1 MTISEHF
8 VAFQPSFVFIIRN
21 IESLYDVLETE
32 TYLKSCTSHTFTFH
46 VVIDS
51 YNLQINYMRASKE
64 FLVLNDMKNSN
75 QGTQNLIT

>member
-1 MTISEHF
+1 MK
-8 VAFQPSFVFIIRN
+8 N
-21 IESLYDVLETE
+21 IESLYGVLETE
-32 TYLKSCTSHTFTFH
+32 YYLKSCKTHTFNNH

-75 QGTQNLIT
+75 QGTQNPITLLHHEFDHLN